1 MNELEAVK
9 SILQRERKARKAAEQ
24 IIEEK
29 SRELYFANES
39 LTKLNESLEETVK
52 ERTSELTIAKERA
65 EYATKAKSEF
75 LSSMSHEIRT
85 PLNAISGLSDLIE
98 RDSKEPE
105 IQEYAAIVKDSV
117 IHLLTIIN
125 EILDFSKIESGKF
138 DMDLEDFVL
147 RDMRNQIFHTYSPLA
162 KKKELE
168 FTIAFDPLIPKVIHT
183 DRTKILQIWINLLG
197 NAIKFTERGCV
208 LAQLSVIKREEETI
222 WLQGSVKDSGL
233 GIPEEDLERVFMP
246 FEQAEQG
253 KNGQVG
259 GTGLGLAITQKV
271 LHMLDGKIEVFS
283 KKGTGSEFRF
293 TFPVKEGDPSLL
305 NKKEIK
311 ARNHTD
317 LLKGLKILVVDDMEM
332 NRFLMRKV
340 LKRVNAEAHFVEN
353 GAKAVEILEQ
363 ESFDVVL
370 MDLHMPVMDGREAT
384 KIIRE
389 RQIPI
394 QNPSIPI
401 IALTADAFKRTHESV
416 IEVGMNDFLPKPIN
430 IDLLYEKLG
439 QLL

>member
-9 SILQRERKARKAAEQ
+9 SILRRERQARKAAEQ
-24 IIEEK
+24 VIEEK
-29 SRELYFANES
+29 ARELYFANEA
-39 LTKLNESLEETVK
+39 LKKLNGSLEETVR
-52 ERTSELTIAKERA
+52 ERTSELTIAKEKA

-117 IHLLTIIN
+117 LHLLTIIN

-138 DMDLEDFVL
+138 EMDLEDFVL

-162 KKKELE
+162 QKKELE
-168 FTIAFDPLIPKVIHT
+168 FNITFDPLIPKVIHT
-183 DRTKILQIWINLLG
+183 DKTKILQVWINLLG
-197 NAIKFTERGCV
+197 NAIKFTDKGCV
-208 LAQLSVIKREEETI
+208 SARLSVMDREGDTI
-222 WLQGSVKDSGL
+222 WLQGCVKDSGM
-233 GIPEEDLERVFMP
+233 GIPEGDLERVFQP
-246 FEQAEQG
+246 FEQSEQG
-253 KNGQVG
+253 ENGKIG

-271 LHMLDGKIEVFS
+271 LKMLGGTIEVSS
-283 KKGTGSEFRF
+283 KKGKGSEFRF
-293 TFPVKEGDPSLL
+293 TVPVKEGDSSILA
-305 NKKEIK
+305 KKET
-311 ARNHTD
+311 RSNNHTD

-340 LKRVNAEAHFVEN
+340 LKRVNAEAHFAEN
-353 GAKAVEILEQ
+353 GAKAVEWLEQ

-384 KIIRE
+384 RTIRE
-389 RQIPI
+389 RKIPL

-401 IALTADAFKRTHESV
+401 VALTADAFKRTHESV
-416 IEVGMNDFLPKPIN
+416 IEAGMNDFLPKPIN
-430 IDLLYEKLG
+430 IDLLYEKLAR
-439 QLL
+439 LL